1 MVLAGC
7 GDAGSAS
14 GERNRFTEL
23 PTFPVDAAATPS
35 PTPTEDPT
43 AGIPAFVSE
52 LLDPGPTLDPAQRI
66 FFRNGRDLWMIQ
78 GDDIHHAL
86 EPGTRFGAYAT
97 SPHGQRAAVVIIS
110 EKDGEQVEQVHV
122 FDGNLGPALTPER
135 ITSGPNAQSPIRA
148 LTWSNDATR
157 IAITYDEPVVAI
169 LEIARPNNAVPQIVS
184 QIHLPEGIR
193 RIIRV
198 EWSTIGNG
206 LALLAER
213 PGGQRSIWLASLAG
227 EVHEISEV
235 GGVGKSVADIA
246 WLPGRGRIAFAEER
260 LPASPIT
267 GGSMF
272 SIAPDGTGR
281 ELLVSSGT
289 FAPAAEIMEIAASP
303 GGRFIAF
310 SVSVP
315 GSDGEDRFHSAWL
328 LNMDSGEVIQVPIT
342 PGFRVT
348 DLWWTT
354 EGLLWRAVHR
364 DAEVIDSIA
373 TYAGV
378 EPFAMG
384 RFNPENNESRTV
396 YQSVAN

>member
-1 MVLAGC
+1 
-7 GDAGSAS
+7 
-14 GERNRFTEL
+14 
-23 PTFPVDAAATPS
+23 
-35 PTPTEDPT
+35 
-43 AGIPAFVSE
+43 
-52 LLDPGPTLDPAQRI
+52 
-66 FFRNGRDLWMIQ
+66 
-78 GDDIHHAL
+78 
-86 EPGTRFGAYAT
+86 
-97 SPHGQRAAVVIIS
+97 
-110 EKDGEQVEQVHV
+110 
-122 FDGNLGPALTPER
+122 
-135 ITSGPNAQSPIRA
+135 
-148 LTWSNDATR
+148 
-157 IAITYDEPVVAI
+157 
-169 LEIARPNNAVPQIVS
+169 
-184 QIHLPEGIR
+184 
-193 RIIRV
+193 
-198 EWSTIGNG
+198 
-206 LALLAER
+206 
-213 PGGQRSIWLASLAG
+213 
-227 EVHEISEV
+227 
-235 GGVGKSVADIA
+235 
-246 WLPGRGRIAFAEER
+246 
-260 LPASPIT
+260 
-267 GGSMF
+267 MF